1 MPRYVS
7 RDGYWFNKDTGE
19 PLEIPPD
26 RQHQVCMPT
35 VRSDIAEYASPID
48 GRRIDGKRDQREDLK
63 RNDCVLSERPR
74 TKFDPEEYAE
84 RKARQAKILEQR
96 QASLKL

>member
-7 RDGYWFNKDTGE
+7 RDGYWFDKDTGE
-19 PLEIPPD
+19 PLEIPPG
-26 RQHQVCMPT
+26 RGVCMPT
-35 VRSDIAEYASPID
+35 VRSDIAEYTSPID
-48 GRRIDGKRDQREDLK
+48 GRRIDGRREQREDLK

-84 RKARQAKILEQR
+84 RKQRQAKYLEQR
-96 QASLKL
+96 KAGLV